1 MSLPIDDSMLLFSS
15 RFCNT
20 NGMTTDSL
28 FEMSPEVLHICTL
41 QISTRLSWCKACLF
55 LVLRTTTSSL
65 SVVMDTLYNF
75 AVFVYHTSPFFSTF
89 ILPHIYHKHFSVIS
103 FHSLL
108 LAFPSK
114 QYQLGVWISH
124 AIAVNRFK
132 NNKKHRK
139 QNTKTHNIY
148 KKEEKE
154 KKPST
159 NTNTKSKMKH
169 RKGLQCGF

>member
-1 MSLPIDDSMLLFSS
+1 MFIFGIKNNNVIFVS
-15 RFCNT
+15 CN
-20 NGMTTDSL
+20 G
-28 FEMSPEVLHICTL
+28 H
-41 QISTRLSWCKACLF
+41 
-55 LVLRTTTSSL
+55 LVQLC
-65 SVVMDTLYNF
+65 F

-103 FHSLL
+103 FYSLL

-132 NNKKHRK
+132 NKQTNKKHRK
-139 QNTKTHNIY
+139 QNTKNPKIY
-148 KKEEKE
+148 KKQE
-154 KKPST
+154 KKLST

-169 RKGLQCGF
+169 RKGLQRGF